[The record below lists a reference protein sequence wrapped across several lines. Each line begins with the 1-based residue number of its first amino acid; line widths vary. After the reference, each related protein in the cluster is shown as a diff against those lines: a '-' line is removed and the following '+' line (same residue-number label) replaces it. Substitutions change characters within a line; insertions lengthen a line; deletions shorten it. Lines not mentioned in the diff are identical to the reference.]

1 MRVRPHVEA
10 KVVARRV
17 ARDIAGR
24 RPNATFDGSGS
35 CFVEMGGGVA
45 AYATG
50 DFYEEEGPR
59 VLLRRPGR
67 RHHLAKGAFE
77 RSWMRRWFR

>member
-1 MRVRPHVEA
+1 
-10 KVVARRV
+10 VVARRV

-35 CFVEMGGGVA
+35 CFVELGGGVA

-50 DFYEEEGPR
+50 DFYVEEGPR

-67 RHHLAKGAFE
+67 RYHPGQGRLRALLDEKVVQMTEEE
-77 RSWMRRWFR
+77 RP